1 MDRVCLCLSVM
12 DAVCVSVCL
21 SVMDRVCVCVCVC
34 VCVKIPVCMCLQSTD
49 KARVSSM
56 VVTAGD
62 ACAYVGD
69 QHGIVHVYDIEE

>member
-12 DAVCVSVCL
+12 DTVCVSVCL
-21 SVMDRVCVCVCVC
+21 SVMDPVCVC

-56 VVTAGD
+56 VVMAGD